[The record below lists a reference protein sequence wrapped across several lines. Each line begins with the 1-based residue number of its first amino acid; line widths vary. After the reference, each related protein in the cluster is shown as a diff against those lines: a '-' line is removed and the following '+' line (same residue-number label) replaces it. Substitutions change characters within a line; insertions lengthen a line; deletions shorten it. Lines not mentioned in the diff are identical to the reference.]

1 MPRRLFLFNK
11 ESFAYYN
18 FAHIYDGHL
27 AAFLAFLFKMCK
39 YVHWGS
45 NIRSF
50 QNIPHERHLS
60 WKNLRSSRKD
70 MNVSNM
76 SWR

>member
-27 AAFLAFLFKMCK
+27 AAFLFKMCQ
-39 YVHWGS
+39 YVH
-45 NIRSF
+45 
-50 QNIPHERHLS
+50 
-60 WKNLRSSRKD
+60 
-70 MNVSNM
+70 
-76 SWR
+76 